1 MKTNYN
7 DELPSLE
14 ELQLNAAIRKLGF
27 VRKGDNIYYFKPNF
41 WSKDE
46 LEILCYV
53 LPEHSKINFEKKL
66 GSNALRLI
74 QLLEKFYKK
83 EFEINCKYL

>member
-1 MKTNYN
+1 MKTGYN

-14 ELQLNAAIRKLGF
+14 ELQLNEGVRKLGF
-27 VRKGDNIYYFKPNF
+27 VRKGNNIYYCKQNF
-41 WSKDE
+41 WGKDK
-46 LEILCYV
+46 LKILCYI
-53 LPEHSKINFEKKL
+53 LPEYSKINFKEKI

-74 QLLEKFYKK
+74 QLIEKFYQK